1 VIQSLQSAIQADGVV
16 TPTEKELLRVVCAS
30 LHCPVPQQTSAA
42 A

>member
-1 VIQSLQSAIQADGVV
+1 VV
-16 TPTEKELLRVVCAS
+16 TPTERELLRVVCAS